1 MLFGGSDEF
10 GRSFL
15 SLHRLCLSSCSRAL
29 RLRSSLLGLELSHLS
44 ARFAPALH
52 GLELRRRRLLVI
64 RACELCRGSLSFSL
78 RRSDLS
84 LRIFRSLLRFQRSHL
99 GPRLLAALHGLDL
112 QRRLLLLICPGKLSR
127 GSLSLSCRRHL
138 SLSRG
143 ELLGLEL
150 GHLGPRLLAALHSL
164 DLQRRLLLLV
174 RARDVCRRLF
184 CFGGGGCL
192 HLSFGDSSVGL
203 SRGFLGLELSHLSAR
218 FAPALHGLELRRRR
232 LLVIR
237 ACELCRISG
246 FLLSRRNFFLETLDI
261 LTRLLALVHRLN
273 LRRCVVLNN
282 GRQRTSHQPAN
293 SLLQLLS
300 VRRPGLLRR
309 QTLRV
314 ELLELIKVQLAVAV
328 SVVVLHQ
335 RLCVRHKVRVGD
347 VQAELSQHVQQL
359 TLLELPGPVGVES
372 VECFPD
378 GVRVC
383 HRARHPWSPSVVV
396 SYPTLPLNWEL
407 QMSHSSDEDCSPLA
421 LVLARERRFLTVCDS
436 TNRSG
441 ARAAGCHGRH
451 RPRAAS
457 SVR

>member
-1 MLFGGSDEF
+1 MELLELIKVQLAVAVSVVVLHQRLCVRHKVRVGDVQAE
-10 GRSFL
+10 L
-15 SLHRLCLSSCSRAL
+15 SQHVQQLTLLELPGPVGVKLLESRLHR
-29 RLRSSLLGLELSHLS
+29 
-44 ARFAPALH
+44 
-52 GLELRRRRLLVI
+52 V
-64 RACELCRGSLSFSL
+64 RG
-78 RRSDLS
+78 R
-84 LRIFRSLLRFQRSHL
+84 QH
-99 GPRLLAALHGLDL
+99 LLAH
-112 QRRLLLLICPGKLSR
+112 
-127 GSLSLSCRRHL
+127 
-138 SLSRG
+138 
-143 ELLGLEL
+143 
-150 GHLGPRLLAALHSL
+150 
-164 DLQRRLLLLV
+164 
-174 RARDVCRRLF
+174 
-184 CFGGGGCL
+184 
-192 HLSFGDSSVGL
+192 
-203 SRGFLGLELSHLSAR
+203 
-218 FAPALHGLELRRRR
+218 
-232 LLVIR
+232 
-237 ACELCRISG
+237 
-246 FLLSRRNFFLETLDI
+246 
-261 LTRLLALVHRLN
+261 LLALVHRLN

-300 VRRPGLLRR
+300 VRRPGLLRH
-309 QTLRV
+309 QTLRM